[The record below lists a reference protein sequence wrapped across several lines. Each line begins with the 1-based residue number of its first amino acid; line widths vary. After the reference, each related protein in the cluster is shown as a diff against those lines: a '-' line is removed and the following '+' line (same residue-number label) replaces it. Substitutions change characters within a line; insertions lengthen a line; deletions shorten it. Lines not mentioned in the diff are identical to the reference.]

1 MLRALKW
8 NTKNSDNHAN
18 HVTQVLW
25 LLEAIL
31 ECNKIPEGS
40 SGDPWNLPQLG
51 KMQPW
56 FKGNIKEIVGA
67 TRDHDD
73 EVCTYEKVDL
83 EGPDA
88 YLTLPGRA
96 QA

>member
-1 MLRALKW
+1 
-8 NTKNSDNHAN
+8 
-18 HVTQVLW
+18 
-25 LLEAIL
+25 
-31 ECNKIPEGS
+31 
-40 SGDPWNLPQLG
+40 
-51 KMQPW
+51 MQPW